1 MSHKIYA
8 IADGVE
14 CVRFSREMD
23 GDNPRLLLSLDGSC
37 VALSLFQR
45 RPRQASGSPTPSFR
59 HQQSTCMWAMVSNGS
74 ILFSSLSTP
83 SLFLSES
90 NSPV

>member
-1 MSHKIYA
+1 M
-8 IADGVE
+8 ADGVE
-14 CVRFSREMD
+14 CLRFGREMD
-23 GDNPRLLLSLDGSC
+23 GDNINAPLLSLDGSC
-37 VALSLFQR
+37 MAFSLFQR

-74 ILFSSLSTP
+74 ILFSSLSTQ